1 MIDSEKNIFF
11 YLSLICVC
19 VSKKLL
25 RVVLGAEAE
34 ETEPFRPT
42 YKHNSRISVAR
53 NQCLRSQFPVDRIKE
68 RNNQESKV

>member
-1 MIDSEKNIFF
+1 MIDSGKKSFLE
-11 YLSLICVC
+11 LSLICV
-19 VSKKLL
+19 SEKLL

-53 NQCLRSQFPVDRIKE
+53 NQCLRSHFPVDRIKE